1 MLVDRIP
8 NQPWMISRH
17 WGIWAKPRWYQQV
30 TAILNSRSEK
40 GKLFNLGLWNRKT
53 PLPCFQR
60 GRDTLSIQRAECPSP
75 AVNVLA
81 AVETFSKIY
90 FQQLNAMCENWAFH
104 RGDWSTYSRNGDLQ
118 AQPELYGSFS
128 QLCLWA
134 LMWFSIPCRTPL
146 HLLRNHVSWFWT
158 LCMTGWNMV
167 REPRYALHLFPPR
180 ARGKWSNVQ
189 TWASFQI
196 FGG

>member
-1 MLVDRIP
+1 M
-8 NQPWMISRH
+8 
-17 WGIWAKPRWYQQV
+17 

-90 FQQLNAMCENWAFH
+90 FQQLHAMCENWAFH
-104 RGDWSTYSRNGDLQ
+104 RGDWSTHSSNGDLQ
-118 AQPELYGSFS
+118 AQPGAVWLLLTALPVSSNVVFHPLPHTTAPLKKSCILILNSLHDRMKYGEGT
-128 QLCLWA
+128 QVC
-134 LMWFSIPCRTPL
+134 ITPL
-146 HLLRNHVSWFWT
+146 S
-158 LCMTGWNMV
+158 
-167 REPRYALHLFPPR
+167 P
-180 ARGKWSNVQ
+180 
-189 TWASFQI
+189 
-196 FGG
+196 